1 MGILSGDDI
10 FLLLNFEVGSFTVS
24 LTGAQRLVILRVS
37 QAELQCGEN
46 MLVGLLGRGC
56 RAIKCI

>member
-1 MGILSGDDI
+1 M
-10 FLLLNFEVGSFTVS
+10 S